1 MRAARTVKAPVV
13 SPAWS
18 AGAVA
23 TPELLVRAV
32 ATFSPPVKAASVS
45 PTIVKRIRTLATPLP
60 AAFSA
65 LVLICSVNASPAM
78 AVSFAVPESS
88 RWSTDWV
95 GVGGVDGAGGGG
107 GPHAGGGGGG
117 GGGGGA
123 PGRGGGGRGR
133 GGVRRV
139 GRARLRRVRRRGRRR
154 RGVRATGATVAAAAV
169 AAVAWNR
176 AGAVGDLVGALAVVL
191 QPR

>member
-13 SPAWS
+13 SPALS

-23 TPELLVRAV
+23 TPELSVRAV
-32 ATFSPPVKAASVS
+32 ATFSPPVNVASVS

-65 LVLICSVNASPAM
+65 LVLICSANASPAM

-95 GVGGVDGAGGGG
+95 GVTGGDGAGGVGVPDGG
-107 GPHAGGGGGG
+107 GVVD
-117 GGGGGA
+117 
-123 PGRGGGGRGR
+123 
-133 GGVRRV
+133 GGVWLGELGMLGLDGFDGFEGNDGEV
-139 GRARLRRVRRRGRRR
+139 FEPPLPVPPSLRLPG
-154 RGVRATGATVAAAAV
+154 TVPV
-169 AAVAWNR
+169 PSGISWVPLR
-176 AGAVGDLVGALAVVL
+176 
-191 QPR
+191 